1 MDKTIEIWKDVNHP
15 VFKDF
20 YQVSNLGRL
29 KSKPR
34 IVTRGGENNRY
45 SYITNPR
52 IINSFRC
59 GKHPHLF
66 TSLYSDVDGYK
77 NKTAYIHKLV
87 AEAFIPKPSKEHTY
101 VTHLDWDFKNN
112 KTNNLKWITPTE
124 NSKRSMVMYPENKN
138 KIKETNT
145 KNGYYDSLKSEARKY
160 KSLIKAMYEKGYT
173 QIQIAEKF
181 NCSNGTISNIL
192 NK

>member
-1 MDKTIEIWKDVNHP
+1 MFSEEIWKDVKHP

-29 KSKPR
+29 RTKPR

-45 SYITNPR
+45 SYVTGYR
-52 IINSFRC
+52 VINSFRRN
-59 GKHPHLF
+59 KHPHLF
-66 TSLYSDVDGYK
+66 TSLYSDVEGYQ

-87 AEAFIPKPSKEHTY
+87 AEAFIPKPSEEHVY
-101 VTHLDWDFKNN
+101 VTHIDWNYDNN
-112 KTNNLKWITPTE
+112 MVSNLKWITASE
-124 NSKRSMVMYPENKN
+124 NSKRSMVMYPENRN

-145 KNGYYDSLKSEARKY
+145 NNGYYESLKADARKY
-160 KSLIKAMYEKGYT
+160 KSLIKAMYERGYT
-173 QIQIAEKF
+173 QVQIADKF
-181 NCSNGTISNIL
+181 NCSNGTISNII

>member
-1 MDKTIEIWKDVNHP
+1 
-15 VFKDF
+15 
-20 YQVSNLGRL
+20 
-29 KSKPR
+29 
-34 IVTRGGENNRY
+34 
-45 SYITNPR
+45 
-52 IINSFRC
+52 
-59 GKHPHLF
+59 
-66 TSLYSDVDGYK
+66 
-77 NKTAYIHKLV
+77 
-87 AEAFIPKPSKEHTY
+87 
-101 VTHLDWDFKNN
+101 
-112 KTNNLKWITPTE
+112 
-124 NSKRSMVMYPENKN
+124 MVMYPENKN

>member
-29 KSKPR
+29 KYKPR
-34 IVTRGGENNRY
+34 IITRGGDSNRY
-45 SYITNPR
+45 SYIRPER
-52 IINSFRC
+52 ICTSFRS
-59 GKHPHLF
+59 GKFPHLF
-66 TSLYSDVDGYK
+66 TSLYSDVDGFK

-87 AEAFIPKPSKEHTY
+87 AEAFIPKPSEEHVH
-101 VTHLDWDFKNN
+101 VTHLDWDYHNN
-112 KTNNLKWITPTE
+112 RVTNLKWITATE

-138 KIKETNT
+138 KIKETNI